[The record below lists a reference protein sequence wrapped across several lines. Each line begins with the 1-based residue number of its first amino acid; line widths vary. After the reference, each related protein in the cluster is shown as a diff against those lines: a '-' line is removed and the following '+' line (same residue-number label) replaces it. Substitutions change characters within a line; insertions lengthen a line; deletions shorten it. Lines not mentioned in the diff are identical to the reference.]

1 LSSAVQVRVMSWSL
15 AAVEARRIRVQ
26 VFVAEQ
32 GVPIELEL
40 DEWDARCDHALA
52 HDSAGAAVGTGRLLP
67 DGRIGRMAVLA
78 EARGRGMGAAL
89 LEALIAQAIAR
100 GMAEVVLHAQ
110 THAAGFY
117 SRFGFH
123 QYGNEFMEAGIPH
136 IAMKRKVS

>member
-1 LSSAVQVRVMSWSL
+1 LSSAVQVRVMSWSE

-52 HDSAGAAVGTGRLLP
+52 HNAAGATVGTGRLLP

-78 EARGRGMGAAL
+78 EARKRGVGAAL

-100 GMAEVVLHAQ
+100 GMDEVVLHAQ

-117 SRFGFH
+117 SRFGFRE
-123 QYGNEFMEAGIPH
+123 YGDEFMEAGIPH
-136 IAMKRKVS
+136 IAMKRRLP

>member
-1 LSSAVQVRVMSWSL
+1 MSSAVQVRVMSWSD

-52 HDSAGAAVGTGRLLP
+52 HDGAGAAVGTGRLLP

-78 EARGRGMGAAL
+78 EARGRGVGSAL
-89 LEALIAQAIAR
+89 LEALIAHAMAR
-100 GMAEVVLHAQ
+100 GMDEAVLHAQ

-117 SRFGFH
+117 SRFGFRA
-123 QYGNEFMEAGIPH
+123 YGDEFMEAGIPH
-136 IAMKRKVS
+136 IAMKRRLA